1 MYIAKH
7 YVRVNGKMYTRGE
20 AIPDGLSADK
30 VAWLMESGAIE
41 EFAPGYVAEDT
52 ATEPEEE
59 PEPEQPEE
67 AKTQEEEPAEEVD
80 EDAEVPEIDVMAG
93 IVGDE
98 QEETPNKAARKTTA
112 KKTTERRKTK

>member
-41 EFAPGYVAEDT
+41 EFAPGQAAAAPET
-52 ATEPEEE
+52 ATATQ
-59 PEPEQPEE
+59 PEPE
-67 AKTQEEEPAEEVD
+67 TEPAVETPPEEVD
-80 EDAEVPEIDVMAG
+80 EEADVPEIDAMAG
-93 IVGDE
+93 IIAGE
-98 QEETPNKAARKTTA
+98 QEEAPKKTTRKTAT
-112 KKTTERRKTK
+112 KKTTERRKSK